1 MPTAFK
7 EVSSKDF
14 GGLEKLLEAKPSMLL
29 IYAEWCGHCQHFEPV
44 WKAFA
49 AKVAKDDSLKGK
61 VQLVR
66 IEDAVLR
73 KLAAADVGLYKRI
86 TKGAV
91 YYPKL
96 VVFSKGK
103 PAYAHE
109 DKDGSPLPKDLDT
122 LVAIAKGIASP
133 KTKAKKAKAGGA
145 ASKDA
150 KRPKAS
156 KAINEQIHGTYG
168 ASAKDLPRLID
179 QMIAKYLGL

>member
-1 MPTAFK
+1 MPAAFK

-14 GGLEKLLEAKPSMLL
+14 GGLEKLLEAKPSMLI
-29 IYAEWCGHCQHFEPV
+29 IYAKWCGACHHFEPV
-44 WKAFA
+44 WKEFV
-49 AKVAKDDSLKGK
+49 AKVAKDESLKGK

-73 KLAAADVGLYKRI
+73 KLDAADQGLFKRI

-96 VVFSKGK
+96 VVFPKGK

-109 DKDGSPLPKDLDT
+109 DIDHSPLPKDLDT
-122 LVAIAKGIASP
+122 LVSIANKIASP
-133 KTKAKKAKAGGA
+133 KTKKGGA

-156 KAINEQIHGTYG
+156 KAINEQIHGSYAAT
-168 ASAKDLPRLID
+168 AKLPRLID